1 MLVIDTNFYS
11 ALARGNERTKQLIR
25 SSEEIALPHIVIGE
39 LLGGFRYGTK
49 FDKNFSDLQKMLSR
63 PSCRVL
69 MPSMET
75 ANIYGKLYARLKKKG
90 SIIPT
95 NDIWIA
101 ALTLEYEGKLATFDT
116 DFDSIRELEIIT

>member
-25 SSEEIALPHIVIGE
+25 SAEEIALPHTVIGE

-49 FDKNFSDLQKMLSR
+49 FDKNYSDLQEMLSR

-75 ANIYGKLYARLKKKG
+75 TNIYGKLYAGLKKKG
-90 SIIPT
+90 TMIPT